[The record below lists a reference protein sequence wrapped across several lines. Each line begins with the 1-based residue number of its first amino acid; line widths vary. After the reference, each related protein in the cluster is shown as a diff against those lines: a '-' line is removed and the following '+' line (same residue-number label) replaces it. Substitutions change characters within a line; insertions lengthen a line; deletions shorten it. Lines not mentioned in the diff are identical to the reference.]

1 MEKTST
7 YYTGRFLP
15 SSWLRHDLGGLYTFD
30 QGNAKFGV
38 GRAFISLFF
47 FLGD

>member
-15 SSWLRHDLGGLYTFD
+15 PSWLRHDLGGLYLTKEMLHLELD
-30 QGNAKFGV
+30 ELS
-38 GRAFISLFF
+38 SLSLF